1 MVRSCSLSLDVSSE
15 CYSVAM
21 TAKAGRLT
29 EEEMRA
35 WKALRLM
42 TRQLEAHLDRNLAR
56 NSNLSTQDYDVL
68 SSVAPLP
75 EHRWCTKKLVDH
87 LQWSYSRLS
96 HHLDRMQSRS
106 LIRREPCENGTGA
119 DVVVTDDGMNAI
131 RTATT
136 HHLATV
142 RSAFLDRLN
151 PGELA
156 VIERLSN
163 AVLGG
168 LPGPVP
174 EKS

>member
-1 MVRSCSLSLDVSSE
+1 MSSK
-15 CYSVAM
+15 CYSVVM
-21 TAKAGRLT
+21 TETAGRLT
-29 EEEMRA
+29 EEELRA

-42 TRQLEAHLDRNLAR
+42 TRQLEAHLDRNLAK

-68 SSVAPLP
+68 SSVAPMP

-106 LIRREPCENGTGA
+106 LIRREPCENGTGTGT
-119 DVVVTDDGMNAI
+119 DIVVTDDGMNAI

-142 RSAFLDRLN
+142 RSAFLDHLN

-156 VIERLSN
+156 AIERLSN
-163 AVLGG
+163 AVLDG
-168 LPGPVP
+168 LPGPSP

>member
-1 MVRSCSLSLDVSSE
+1 
-15 CYSVAM
+15 
-21 TAKAGRLT
+21 
-29 EEEMRA
+29 MRA

-42 TRQLEAHLDRNLAR
+42 TRQLEAHLDRNLAK

-68 SSVAPLP
+68 SSVAPMP

-106 LIRREPCENGTGA
+106 LIRREPCESGVGIGTGTGTGTGT
-119 DVVVTDDGMNAI
+119 DIVVTDDGMNAI

-142 RSAFLDRLN
+142 RSAFLDHLN

-156 VIERLSN
+156 AIERLSN
-163 AVLGG
+163 AVLDG
-168 LPGPVP
+168 LPGPSP